1 MPPARS
7 LPPQKIGE
15 LLSQS
20 LRYTSEGVHPR
31 VLADGLEVAKNAL
44 TTFLDS
50 YKVPFSCGSSPSHET
65 LVSVAY
71 TSLATKVH
79 KTLAKSLS
87 QSIVDAVLAIR
98 QPLAQTDA
106 QVKEG
111 AELEKDSFEPIDLHM
126 VELMKMQHLTDTD
139 TRLVKG
145 LVLDHGPRH
154 PDMPKRLENCFILTL
169 NVSLEYEK
177 TYVLSL
183 LSASPRLIQLDTDVE
198 AE

>member
-1 MPPARS
+1 M
-7 LPPQKIGE
+7 
-15 LLSQS
+15 
-20 LRYTSEGVHPR
+20 
-31 VLADGLEVAKNAL
+31 LADGLEVAKNAL
-44 TTFLDS
+44 TEFLDS
-50 YKVPFSCGSSPSHET
+50 YKVDFECGDKPNHET
-65 LVSVAY
+65 LVNVAY

-98 QPLAQTDA
+98 QPLEPSTSAAPTEKEDA
-106 QVKEG
+106 V
-111 AELEKDSFEPIDLHM
+111 AAFEPIDLHM

-177 TYVLSL
+177 T
-183 LSASPRLIQLDTDVE
+183 
-198 AE
+198 